1 MEHLALLIHLLGA
14 FLLVSGMAVA
24 GVASETARRRDAS
37 AEIALLLGLSRIGV
51 ALVGGG
57 TLLVVGAGA
66 WLADL
71 GGFGFSTGWLMAAI
85 TLFVVAVVLG
95 AIGGQRPKR
104 ARQLA
109 GRLAAAGETISAE
122 LRGLLDDRASRASNY
137 ASALLIL
144 AILVL
149 MVWKPGGG

>member
-66 WLADL
+66 WLAKL

-85 TLFVVAVVLG
+85 TLLVVAVVLG
-95 AIGGQRPKR
+95 AIGGQRPKQ
-104 ARQLA
+104 ARLLA
-109 GRLAAAGETISAE
+109 SRLAAKGETISAE

>member
-1 MEHLALLIHLLGA
+1 
-14 FLLVSGMAVA
+14 
-24 GVASETARRRDAS
+24 
-37 AEIALLLGLSRIGV
+37 
-51 ALVGGG
+51 
-57 TLLVVGAGA
+57 
-66 WLADL
+66 
-71 GGFGFSTGWLMAAI
+71 MAAI
-85 TLFVVAVVLG
+85 TLLVVAVVLG
-95 AIGGQRPKR
+95 ALGGQRPKQ

-122 LRGLLDDRASRASNY
+122 CRGLLDDRASRASNY

>member
-24 GVASETARRRDAS
+24 GIASETARRRDAS

-66 WLADL
+66 WLANL
-71 GGFGFSTGWLMAAI
+71 GGFGFGTGWLMAAI
-85 TLFVVAVVLG
+85 TLLVIAVALG
-95 AIGGQRPKR
+95 AIGGQRPKQ
-104 ARQLA
+104 ARLLA
-109 GRLAAAGETISAE
+109 TRLAAAGETVSAE

>member
-1 MEHLALLIHLLGA
+1 MAHLALLIHLLGA

-24 GVASETARRRDAS
+24 AVASETARRRGAS
-37 AEIALLLGLSRIGV
+37 AEIALLLGLSRVGV

-57 TLLVVGAGA
+57 ALLVVGAGV
-66 WLADL
+66 WLANL
-71 GGFGFSTGWLMAAI
+71 GGFGFSTGWLMAAV
-85 TLFVVAVVLG
+85 TLLVVAVVLG
-95 AIGGQRPKR
+95 AIGGQRPKQ
-104 ARQLA
+104 ARLLA
-109 GRLAAAGETISAE
+109 GRLAAAGETITTE

>member
-1 MEHLALLIHLLGA
+1 
-14 FLLVSGMAVA
+14 
-24 GVASETARRRDAS
+24 
-37 AEIALLLGLSRIGV
+37 
-51 ALVGGG
+51 
-57 TLLVVGAGA
+57 
-66 WLADL
+66 
-71 GGFGFSTGWLMAAI
+71 MAAI
-85 TLFVVAVVLG
+85 TLLVVAVGL
-95 AIGGQRPKR
+95 GGQRPKQ

-122 LRGLLDDRASRASNY
+122 CRGLLDDRASRASNY